1 MPIIHTSTLPEGA
14 EFSAKRA
21 KRVIN
26 FIEKMVVHT
35 KSKWARQPF
44 ILEDWQKGSVRK
56 DPNGLWVTDGIVAPL
71 FGTVKYSEFWGQWVR
86 QYNTAWIEMARKQGK
101 SELIAAL
108 ALYLLIYD
116 GEWSAEIIGAA
127 SDKNQASAIFNVARD
142 AIRLGPLK
150 KLEERGDIE
159 IIDSR
164 KRILYRPTMSTY
176 QVVSADAMSNLG
188 ANPYAVLIDEV
199 LAQPNRDLW
208 DSLAQGFGT
217 RPNQLIIGITTAGPD
232 RESFAYTEHQHTIR
246 AALDPGVDPSRFGFV
261 AFVDEEADYED
272 ESLWPEANPALGTFF
287 NIEQLRDEL
296 KTAKE
301 KGDYAAL
308 NNFRIFRLNQW
319 GNDAN
324 RWLDMAIWD
333 QSEDLAGEF
342 TDEDVRGVPATG
354 GLDLAS
360 TQDLTSWV
368 LVWQTQDEKDSDGVV
383 ITPGRT
389 MVKPHFWVPRKTLGN
404 RHRRMRERFL
414 DWEAK
419 GWLTIVDGDAHDY
432 KMITDHIIGDIEKY
446 DLRTI
451 GYDQHQAPSIINR
464 VESETDVLCISVPQT
479 TTRLNPG
486 SQELTRLMGNRQLT
500 ANKNGMMRWNAQNA
514 MYKQDSEGKIKPDK
528 LKSKLPIDGIM
539 ALVTALT
546 VQVGLDVPSEPQ
558 FFAFSNDDLFGS
570 DDYDDF

>member
-1 MPIIHTSTLPEGA
+1 MPVVHTSTLPEGA

-21 KRVIN
+21 RKAIN
-26 FIEKMVVHT
+26 FIEKMTVHT
-35 KSKWARQPF
+35 KSTWARKPF
-44 ILEDWQKGSVRK
+44 KLEDWQKGSAK
-56 DPNGLWVTDGIVAPL
+56 KNDEGKWELEGIIAPL
-71 FGTVKYSEFWGQWVR
+71 FGTIAYSEFWGQWVR
-86 QYNTAWIEMARKQGK
+86 QFNTAWIEMARKQGK
-101 SELIAAL
+101 SELIAAI

-127 SDKNQASAIFNVARD
+127 SDKNQASAVFNVARD
-142 AIRLGPLK
+142 MINLSPALSKLK
-150 KLEERGDIE
+150 EKGDLE

-232 RESFAYTEHQHTIR
+232 RESFAYTEHQHSIR
-246 AALDPGVDPSRFGFV
+246 AALTEPTIDPKRFSFV
-261 AFVDEEADYED
+261 AYVDEEADYEN
-272 ESLWPEANPALGTFF
+272 ETLWPEANPALGTFF
-287 NIEQLRDEL
+287 DVQQLRDEL

-324 RWLDMAIWD
+324 RWLDMTIWD
-333 QSEDLAGEF
+333 QSEETANSFDPDQLK
-342 TDEDVRGVPATG
+342 GVPAIG

-360 TQDLTSWV
+360 TQDLVAWV
-368 LVWQTQDEKDSDGVV
+368 LVWQTPE
-383 ITPGRT
+383 RT
-389 MVKPHFWVPRKTLGN
+389 MIKPHFWVPRKTLGN

-414 DWEAK
+414 DWEAQ
-419 GWLTIVDGDAHDY
+419 GWLTIVDSDSHDY
-432 KMITDHIIGDIEKY
+432 TMITNHILSDIERY
-446 DLRTI
+446 NITTL
-451 GYDQHQAPSIINR
+451 GYDQHQAPAIINQ
-464 VESETDVLCISVPQT
+464 VEGKTDVLCISVPQT
-479 TTRLNPG
+479 TTRLNAG

-500 ANKNGMMRWNAQNA
+500 TNSNGMMRWMASNAN
-514 MYKQDSEGKIKPDK
+514 YKQDSEGKIKPDK
-528 LKSKLPIDGIM
+528 LKSRAPIDGLM

-546 VQVGLDVPSEPQ
+546 VLVGLPSAQEANV
-558 FFAFSNDDLFGS
+558 FTFSDTELFG
-570 DDYDDF
+570 DGNYDDDEWD

>member
-1 MPIIHTSTLPEGA
+1 MPIVQTTRIPEGSR
-14 EFSAKRA
+14 FNAKKA
-21 KRVIN
+21 KRVIA
-26 FIEKMVVHT
+26 FLERMTVHT
-35 KSKWARQPF
+35 KSIWARKPF
-44 ILEDWQKGSVRK
+44 ILEDWQKGSATK
-56 DPNGLWVTDGIVAPL
+56 DDNGEWLLQGIVGPM
-71 FGTVKYSEFWGQWVR
+71 FGVEKYSDFWGRWVR
-86 QYNTAWIEMARKQGK
+86 QYSTVWIEMARKQGK
-101 SELIAAL
+101 SELIAAI

-127 SDKNQASAIFNVARD
+127 ADKHQASMVFNVARD
-142 AIRLGPLK
+142 IIRLGPLK
-150 KLEERGDIE
+150 SLEEKGDIE

-176 QVVSADAMSNLG
+176 QVVSADAMANLG

-217 RPNQLIIGITTAGPD
+217 RPNQIIIGITTAGPD

-246 AALDPGVDPSRFGFV
+246 TALDPGTDPARFGFV
-261 AFVDEEADYED
+261 AYVDEEADYED

-301 KGDYAAL
+301 KGDFAAI

-319 GNDAN
+319 GNDAT
-324 RWLDMAIWD
+324 RWLDMTIWD
-333 QSEDLAGEF
+333 ESETLAGDF
-342 TDEDVRGVPATG
+342 DPDELKGIPAIG

-360 TQDLTSWV
+360 TQDLVAWV
-368 LVWQTQDEKDSDGVV
+368 LVWQTPEK
-383 ITPGRT
+383 T

-419 GWLTIVDGDAHDY
+419 GWLTIVESDSHDY
-432 KMITDHIIGDIEKY
+432 TMITDRILEDIERYKIT
-446 DLRTI
+446 TI
-451 GYDQHQAPSIINR
+451 GYDQHQAPAIINQ
-464 VESETDVLCISVPQT
+464 VEGRTDVLCISVPQT
-479 TTRLNPG
+479 TTRLNTG

-500 ANKNGMMRWNAQNA
+500 TNRNGMMRWMAGNAN
-514 MYKQDSEGKIKPDK
+514 YKQDSEGKIKPDK
-528 LKSKLPIDGIM
+528 LKSRDPIDGLM
-539 ALVTALT
+539 ALVTAMT
-546 VQVGLDVPSEPQ
+546 VMVGLPESPEMNV
-558 FFAFSNDDLFGS
+558 FTFSDKELFG
-570 DDYDDF
+570 DDGYDDDNDW